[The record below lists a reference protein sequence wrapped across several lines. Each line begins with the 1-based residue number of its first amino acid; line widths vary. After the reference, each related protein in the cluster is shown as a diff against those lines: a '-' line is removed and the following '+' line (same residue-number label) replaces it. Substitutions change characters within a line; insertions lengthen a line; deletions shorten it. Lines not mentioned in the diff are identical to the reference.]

1 MTNYSIYMTDLN
13 IIFTIKISWKLREI
27 VNISRF
33 LIIAYFIKLLGY
45 LIDEDLS
52 IAEKN
57 YRTRFHFSCEEIE
70 NNMMNI
76 NCRQYS

>member
-1 MTNYSIYMTDLN
+1 M
-13 IIFTIKISWKLREI
+13 EI
-27 VNISRF
+27 VENRQYLGF
-33 LIIAYFIKLLGY
+33 LIKAYFIKLPGN

-57 YRTRFHFSCEEIE
+57 YRTRFHFSCKEIE

-76 NCRQYS
+76 NCQQYNQVQRHEIVWQNSDIGKTE